1 MVVMF
6 QGLGK
11 LDAQLNWQDQKFLQL
26 SREERGTFESSLE
39 LTDRFVLSRLWVLGA
54 YEGIRTLSQRFTARP
69 DQVSNRLRERTAR
82 VKQEFARVRMPLAKL
97 EAAGSH
103 RNTDLSE
110 ALPALDKRHGISWK
124 VAKRVFV
131 PRGKLSDR
139 LLSLLQ
145 AIARERKSA
154 I

>member
-1 MVVMF
+1 MF

-11 LDAQLNWQDQKFLQL
+11 LDAQLNWQDEKYLQL
-26 SREERGTFESSLE
+26 APPERGTFESSLE

-54 YEGIRTLSQRFTARP
+54 YEGIRALSQRLAARP
-69 DQVSNRLRERTAR
+69 DQVSSRLRERTIR

-97 EAAGSH
+97 EASGSH
-103 RNTDLSE
+103 KNTDLSE
-110 ALPALDKRHGISWK
+110 ALPALDKRYGISWK

-131 PRGKLSDR
+131 PRGKLSER
-139 LLSLLQ
+139 LLRLLQ
-145 AIARERKSA
+145 AIAKERKSA